1 MDWANRMKQA
11 IEYFESHLE
20 RQADMERAARLA
32 NCSLFHFCRMFEVVF
47 GLSPAEYLRRRR
59 LSAAALDLAAGKDK
73 VIDVALRYGWE
84 SPESFAK
91 AFKRL
96 FGITP
101 SEARSASVPLELWPP
116 IELTV
121 ILKGDRS
128 MKYRIEQR
136 DAMEFAGLVLRTTS
150 TGGVNLK
157 AIPQFWQEKAKDG
170 SVERLAQYCGLMGM
184 LGICYDYKP
193 EDNSFA
199 YAIAVERGSHS
210 LKDLPQGCLLVQLPP
225 ATYAVFEC
233 RGPMPQA
240 IQDLWKQIYTDWF
253 PASEYEHAGTPDFE
267 VYPAQEDPAITD
279 SSPNYRSE
287 VWIPI
292 KKKAKG

>member
-1 MDWANRMKQA
+1 MKQA

-101 SEARSASVPLELWPP
+101 SEARSTSTPLELWPP

-136 DAMEFAGLVLRTTS
+136 DAMEFVGFVLRTS
-150 TGGVNLK
+150 SSGGQNLVD
-157 AIPQFWQEKAKDG
+157 IPQFWQKKAQDG
-170 SVERLAQYCGLMGM
+170 SVKALSQYSGPMGM
-184 LGICYDYKP
+184 LGICYDYKA

-199 YAIAVERGSHS
+199 YAFAVERGNHNS
-210 LKDLPQGCLLVQLPP
+210 KDFPSDCQIIKVPP

-240 IQDLWKQIYTDWF
+240 IQDLWKQIYTEWF

-267 VYPAQEDPAITD
+267 AYPPQEDPSITD
-279 SSPNYRSE
+279 SSPDFRSE

-292 KKKAKG
+292 KKKTSR

>member
-47 GLSPAEYLRRRR
+47 GLSPAEYLRRRK
-59 LSAAALDLAAGKDK
+59 LSAAALDLAAGKDR
-73 VIDVALRYGWE
+73 VLDVALRYGWE
-84 SPESFAK
+84 SPEAFAK

-101 SEARSASVPLELWPP
+101 SQARSSSVPLELWPP
-116 IELTV
+116 IQLTV

-136 DAMEFAGLVLRTTS
+136 DAMEFVGLVLRTTS
-150 TGGVNLK
+150 TGGQNLS
-157 AIPQFWQEKAKDG
+157 AIPRFWQEKAKDG
-170 SVERLAQYCGLMGM
+170 STMALASKGSPMGM

-199 YAIAVERGSHS
+199 YVIAIERGSHS
-210 LKDLPQGCLLVQLPP
+210 LKEFPQDCQIVKVPP

-240 IQDLWKQIYTDWF
+240 IQDLWKQIYTEWF

-267 VYPAQEDPAITD
+267 VYPPQDDPAITD
-279 SSPNYRSE
+279 SSPDYRTE

-292 KKKAKG
+292 KKKTSR